1 MDNEKESRYF
11 QKGVK
16 HKKWTQEHVYQIISI
31 IAQSNI
37 VFNVMLQV
45 NYFFIFLLYSNC
57 HLMVYFIIF
66 CNKKITLRWE

>member
-31 IAQSNI
+31 IAQNNI

-45 NYFFIFLLYSNC
+45 NYFFYFFVILELSLNGVFYYFL
-57 HLMVYFIIF
+57 
-66 CNKKITLRWE
+66 